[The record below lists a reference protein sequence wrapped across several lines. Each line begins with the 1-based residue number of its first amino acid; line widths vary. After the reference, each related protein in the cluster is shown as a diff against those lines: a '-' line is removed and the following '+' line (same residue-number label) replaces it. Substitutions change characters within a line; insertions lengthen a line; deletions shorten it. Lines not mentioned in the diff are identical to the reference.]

1 MLRINLEKGGSLNHI
16 GILEPDTYMRIIN
29 RVGVPV
35 ALIYFFSMLI
45 YPWFDGGGDWT
56 HVQKVWSRWQG
67 LNVGVLAFASSIIA
81 FNITRYNANKQRE
94 RNFLA
99 AKAFLPA
106 ALSELCSYFKLSAS
120 ILVDAWEKEPSE
132 KLFAKYPEL
141 PKGYEEI
148 FSKCIMYAE
157 PDVGD
162 YLAKI
167 LVWLQVHDARIKDFI
182 DNYNDSSDI
191 SPNKYNTITYL
202 YRLGQLQG
210 LVNKL
215 FPFSRSMKKF
225 DNSPLEWDDYENA
238 YGVLNIWIEEI
249 AIDEKMN
256 LEDFTKRAIS
266 RDNDENT

>member
-1 MLRINLEKGGSLNHI
+1 MNPI
-16 GILEPDTYMRIIN
+16 GVLEPDTYVRILN
-29 RVGVPV
+29 RVGVPTF
-35 ALIYFFSMLI
+35 LIYLFSMLI
-45 YPWFDGGGDWT
+45 YPWLAGGGDWN
-56 HVQKVWSRWQG
+56 HVQNVWSRWQG

-120 ILVDAWEKEPSE
+120 ILIDAWEKAPSE
-132 KLFAKYPEL
+132 ELFAKYPDL

-148 FSKCIMYAE
+148 FGKCIMHAE

-191 SPNKYNTITYL
+191 SPNKYNIITYL

-215 FPFSRSMKKF
+215 FPFARNMEEF
-225 DNSPLEWDDYENA
+225 NQVPLEWDDYKNA
-238 YGVLNIWIEEI
+238 YGVLNIWIDEKS
-249 AIDEKMN
+249 IDEKMN

-266 RDNDENT
+266 RESEENI